1 MHKDT
6 VGGLLRGLSSIFW
19 PCVPVCVSIP
29 SGSTCVPE
37 PVHHAPKF
45 LDKASFSLVSGSL
58 QHPPGLCKIYNKEGL
73 GADVGQEE
81 RLYYSS
87 VSDPLCPF
95 WIPQVLHQTVTELS
109 YTN

>member
-6 VGGLLRGLSSIFW
+6 IGGLLRGLSSIPW

-45 LDKASFSLVSGSL
+45 LDKAGFSLVSGSS
-58 QHPPGLCKIYNKEGL
+58 QHPPGLCKIHNEKWL

-81 RLYYSS
+81 RLYTGVCLILS
-87 VSDPLCPF
+87 VPF
-95 WIPQVLHQTVTELS
+95 GYPRFFIKQ
-109 YTN
+109 